1 MQPKTANLL
10 KQVSVSFVAGMVATA
25 IYNRTMKDK
34 NEAQAHLPASAEP
47 K

>member
-10 KQVSVSFVAGMVATA
+10 KQLSVSFAAGMVATA

-34 NEAQAHLPASAEP
+34 NEARLQLPAPAEP